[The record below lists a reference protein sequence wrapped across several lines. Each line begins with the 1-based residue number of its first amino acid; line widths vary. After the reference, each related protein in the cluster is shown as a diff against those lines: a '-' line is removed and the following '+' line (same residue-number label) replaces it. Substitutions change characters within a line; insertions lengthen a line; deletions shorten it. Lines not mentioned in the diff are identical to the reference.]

1 MTEREKEL
9 DKQLKEMSVKFIRLK
24 SITHGLMLDLKQAE
38 QTRLKL
44 AKLIR
49 GKNENN
55 NTN

>member
-55 NTN
+55 NTD